1 MSSGSSI
8 CNSMQQPAAMAREG
22 VHETVESIF
31 KDRPRGRVLDVPAGH
46 GSIAHRLER
55 LGFDVSA
62 CDLYPEIFELKDVEI
77 RKGDLD
83 DRLPYDDGSFDHIVC
98 VEGLE
103 HIENPANAIRE
114 FARVMNSGGTLVVSV
129 PNIMNIEERLKWLF
143 NGYTSHFK
151 PLSSE
156 ALAPIREEY
165 AGIEEAALH
174 VNPIGYSELRY
185 LLESNGFAVE
195 STFRDKKKK
204 NAGLFIPLAWII
216 RAVSKFSSADKR
228 RQRWTDEMNSDEVL
242 LGGNT
247 LIIKARKL

>member
-1 MSSGSSI
+1 ME
-8 CNSMQQPAAMAREG
+8 QPAAMAREG
-22 VHETVESIF
+22 VHETVEAIL
-31 KDRPRGRVLDVPAGH
+31 KDRPRGCVLDVPAGH
-46 GSIAHRLER
+46 GSIAHRLKR

-62 CDLYPEIFELKDVEI
+62 CDLYPELFELEDVDV

-83 DRLPYDDGSFDHIVC
+83 SRLPYDDDSFDHVVC

-114 FARVMNSGGTLVVSV
+114 FSRLMKPGGTIVVSV

-143 NGYTSHFK
+143 TGYTSHFK
-151 PLSSE
+151 PLSAE
-156 ALAPIREEY
+156 TLAPIREEY

-174 VNPIGYSELRY
+174 VNPIGYSELRF
-185 LLESNGFAVE
+185 LLESNGFEVE
-195 STFRDKKKK
+195 RAFRDQKKK
-204 NAGLFIPLAWII
+204 NAALFIPLAWLI
-216 RAVSKFSSADKR
+216 RTAAKVSSADKR

-247 LIIKARKL
+247 LIIQARKV